1 MSSEVRLVFVLISIV
16 LFFSNSSSPKR
27 KKMIPTRAAV
37 FLISKVFL
45 LMKKH
50 FSFCVLSYVDKT
62 RTAKTVDQDR
72 SRVWMGGWGWGW
84 ARTIQ
89 PQLARRQHQPS
100 SWSRSPGRDPSGRNP
115 ARNPSPIRNPASD
128 GARDLMRAQNVSAC
142 STFLGQWWWWRSSQ
156 GGGGAV

>member
-1 MSSEVRLVFVLISIV
+1 MSSELRLVFVLISIV

-27 KKMIPTRAAV
+27 KKLNPTRAAV

-45 LMKKH
+45 LMESI
-50 FSFCVLSYVDKT
+50 FLFACLLMLTRPEQPRLLTRIVLVTSVDGWVGVGLGT
-62 RTAKTVDQDR
+62 YYTA
-72 SRVWMGGWGWGW
+72 
-84 ARTIQ
+84 IE

-115 ARNPSPIRNPASD
+115 ARNPSPSRNPASD

-142 STFLGQWWWWRSSQ
+142 STFFG
-156 GGGGAV
+156 

>member
-1 MSSEVRLVFVLISIV
+1 MSSELRLVFVLISIV

-62 RTAKTVDQDR
+62 RTAKTVDQD
-72 SRVWMGGWGWGW
+72 SVGHECGW
-84 ARTIQ
+84 
-89 PQLARRQHQPS
+89 
-100 SWSRSPGRDPSGRNP
+100 
-115 ARNPSPIRNPASD
+115 
-128 GARDLMRAQNVSAC
+128 V
-142 STFLGQWWWWRSSQ
+142 
-156 GGGGAV
+156 GGGGAGHVLYSHRATAGSEAAPAQQLEPEPRPGSIRKKSGSKSLAEP